1 MIDIHNHIL
10 VNMDDG
16 PKTKQAMI
24 QLLTQ
29 AKKEGITGIIAT
41 PHHLNPKFKNSFQ
54 DVSLTL
60 AEMRKVP
67 EIKDLGI
74 ELFPGQEVRLT
85 EAMIKEIEYG
95 SIQGLNK
102 SRYLLIELPFG
113 DVPDNANRL
122 CNELQTLGYIPII
135 AHPERNKA
143 IAKNP
148 YLLYELISNGAMSQ
162 LTASSLL
169 GDFGRSAQKLSLR
182 FIECHLAHFIASDA
196 HSVDHRP
203 FVLNQLFDERKLMP
217 YRNKI
222 EEMIENAKAIVN
234 NEAVYS
240 DKPCE
245 PEMMR
250 RFLRWF

>member
-29 AKKEGITGIIAT
+29 AKEEGITGVIAT
-41 PHHLNPKFKNSFQ
+41 PHHLNPKFNNSFQ
-54 DVSLTL
+54 NVSLKL
-60 AEMRKVP
+60 AEMRKIP

-85 EAMIKEIEYG
+85 GAMIKEIEYG

-122 CNELQTLGYIPII
+122 CHELQYLGYIPII

-148 YLLYELISNGAMSQ
+148 YLLYELICNGALSQ

-169 GDFGRSAQKLSLR
+169 GDFGRSVQKLSLR
-182 FIECHLAHFIASDA
+182 FMDCHLAHFIASDA
-196 HSVDHRP
+196 HSVEHRP
-203 FVLNQLFDERKLMP
+203 FVLNQLFDERKLIP

-234 NEAVYS
+234 NEVVYS
-240 DKPCE
+240 DIPCE
-245 PEMMR
+245 PEMVR

>member
-29 AKKEGITGIIAT
+29 AKEEGITGVIAT
-41 PHHLNPKFKNSFQ
+41 PHHLNPKFNNSFQ
-54 DVSLTL
+54 NVSLKL
-60 AEMRKVP
+60 AEMRKRP

-85 EAMIKEIEYG
+85 GAMIKEIEYG

-122 CNELQTLGYIPII
+122 CHELQYLGYIPII

-148 YLLYELISNGAMSQ
+148 YLLYELICNGALSQ

-169 GDFGRSAQKLSLR
+169 GDFGRSVQKLSLR
-182 FIECHLAHFIASDA
+182 FMDCHLAHFIASDA
-196 HSVDHRP
+196 HSVEHRP
-203 FVLNQLFDERKLMP
+203 FVLNQLFDERKLIP

-234 NEAVYS
+234 NEVVYS
-240 DKPCE
+240 DIPCE
-245 PEMMR
+245 PEMVR
-250 RFLRWF
+250 RFLR

>member
-29 AKKEGITGIIAT
+29 AKEEGITGVIAT
-41 PHHLNPKFKNSFQ
+41 PHHLNPKFNNSFQ
-54 DVSLTL
+54 NVSLKL
-60 AEMRKVP
+60 AEMRKIP

-122 CNELQTLGYIPII
+122 CHELQSLGYIPII

-148 YLLYELISNGAMSQ
+148 YLLYELICNGALSQ

-169 GDFGRSAQKLSLR
+169 GDFGRSVQKLSLR
-182 FIECHLAHFIASDA
+182 FMDCHLAHFIASDA
-196 HSVDHRP
+196 HSVEHRP
-203 FVLNQLFDERKLMP
+203 FVLNQLFDERKLIP

-234 NEAVYS
+234 NEVVYS
-240 DKPCE
+240 DIPCE
-245 PEMMR
+245 PEMVR
-250 RFLRWF
+250 RFLR

>member
-24 QLLTQ
+24 QLLIQ
-29 AKKEGITGIIAT
+29 AKEEGITGVIAT
-41 PHHLNPKFKNSFQ
+41 PHHLNPKFNNSFQ
-54 DVSLTL
+54 NVSLKL
-60 AEMRKVP
+60 AEMRKIP

-85 EAMIKEIEYG
+85 EAMINEIEYG

-122 CNELQTLGYIPII
+122 CHELQSLGYIPII

-148 YLLYELISNGAMSQ
+148 YLLYELICNGALSQ

-169 GDFGRSAQKLSLR
+169 GDFGRSVQKLSLR
-182 FIECHLAHFIASDA
+182 FMDCHLAHFIASDA
-196 HSVDHRP
+196 HSVEHRP
-203 FVLNQLFDERKLMP
+203 FVLNQLFDERKLIP

-234 NEAVYS
+234 NEVVYS
-240 DKPCE
+240 DRPYE
-245 PEMMR
+245 PEMVR

>member
-41 PHHLNPKFKNSFQ
+41 PHHLNPKFNNSFQ

-74 ELFPGQEVRLT
+74 ELFPGQEVRLI
-85 EAMIKEIEYG
+85 EEIINEIEYG

-113 DVPDNANRL
+113 DIPENAHRL
-122 CNELQTLGYIPII
+122 CNELQSLGYIPII

-148 YLLYELISNGAMSQ
+148 YLLYELICNGAMSQ

-169 GDFGRSAQKLSLR
+169 GDFGRSTQKLSLR
-182 FIECHLAHFIASDA
+182 FIDCHLAHFIASDA
-196 HSVDHRP
+196 HSVEHRP
-203 FVLNQLFDERKLMP
+203 FVLNQLFDERKLIP

-222 EEMIENAKAIVN
+222 EEMIENANAIVN
-234 NEAVYS
+234 NEVVYA

-245 PEMMR
+245 PKVMR

>member
-24 QLLTQ
+24 QLLIQ
-29 AKKEGITGIIAT
+29 AKEEGITGVIAT
-41 PHHLNPKFKNSFQ
+41 PHHLNPKFNNSFQ
-54 DVSLTL
+54 NVSLKL
-60 AEMRKVP
+60 AEIRKIP
-67 EIKDLGI
+67 EIKGLGI

-85 EAMIKEIEYG
+85 EAMINEIEYG

-122 CNELQTLGYIPII
+122 CHELQSLGYIPII

-148 YLLYELISNGAMSQ
+148 YLLYELICNGALSQ

-182 FIECHLAHFIASDA
+182 FIDCHLAHFIASDA
-196 HSVDHRP
+196 HSVEHRP
-203 FVLNQLFDERKLMP
+203 FVLNQLFDERKLIP

-234 NEAVYS
+234 NKVVYS
-240 DKPCE
+240 DRPCE

>member
-24 QLLTQ
+24 QLLIQ
-29 AKKEGITGIIAT
+29 AKEEGITGVIAT
-41 PHHLNPKFKNSFQ
+41 PHHLNPKFNNSFQ
-54 DVSLTL
+54 NVSLKL
-60 AEMRKVP
+60 AEMRKIP

-85 EAMIKEIEYG
+85 EAMINEIEYG

-122 CNELQTLGYIPII
+122 CHELQSLGYIPII

-148 YLLYELISNGAMSQ
+148 YLLYELICNGALSQ

-169 GDFGRSAQKLSLR
+169 GDFGRSVQKLSLR
-182 FIECHLAHFIASDA
+182 FMDCHLAHFIASDA
-196 HSVDHRP
+196 HSVEHRP
-203 FVLNQLFDERKLMP
+203 FVLNQLFDERKLIP
-217 YRNKI
+217 YSCLL
-222 EEMIENAKAIVN
+222 
-234 NEAVYS
+234 YTS
-240 DKPCE
+240 DAADE
-245 PEMMR
+245 
-250 RFLRWF
+250 

>member
-29 AKKEGITGIIAT
+29 AKEEGITGVIAT
-41 PHHLNPKFKNSFQ
+41 PHHLNPKFNNSFQ
-54 DVSLTL
+54 NVSLKL
-60 AEMRKVP
+60 AEMRKIP

-85 EAMIKEIEYG
+85 GAMIKEIEYG

-122 CNELQTLGYIPII
+122 CHELQYLGYIPII

-148 YLLYELISNGAMSQ
+148 YLLYELICNGALSQ

-169 GDFGRSAQKLSLR
+169 GDFGRSVQKLSLR
-182 FIECHLAHFIASDA
+182 FMDCHLAHFIASDA
-196 HSVDHRP
+196 HSVEHRP
-203 FVLNQLFDERKLMP
+203 FVLNQLFDERKLIP

-234 NEAVYS
+234 NEVVYS
-240 DKPCE
+240 DIPCE
-245 PEMMR
+245 PEMVR
-250 RFLRWF
+250 RFLR

>member
-29 AKKEGITGIIAT
+29 AKEEGITGVIAT
-41 PHHLNPKFKNSFQ
+41 PHHLNPKFNNSFQ
-54 DVSLTL
+54 NVSLKL
-60 AEMRKVP
+60 AEMRKIP

-85 EAMIKEIEYG
+85 EAMINEIEYG

-122 CNELQTLGYIPII
+122 CHELQYLGYIPII

-148 YLLYELISNGAMSQ
+148 YLLYELICNGALSQ

-169 GDFGRSAQKLSLR
+169 GDFGRSVQKLSLR
-182 FIECHLAHFIASDA
+182 FMDCHLAHFIASDA
-196 HSVDHRP
+196 HSVEHRP
-203 FVLNQLFDERKLMP
+203 FVLNQLFDERKLIP

-234 NEAVYS
+234 NEVVYS
-240 DKPCE
+240 DIPCE
-245 PEMMR
+245 PEMVR
-250 RFLRWF
+250 RFLR